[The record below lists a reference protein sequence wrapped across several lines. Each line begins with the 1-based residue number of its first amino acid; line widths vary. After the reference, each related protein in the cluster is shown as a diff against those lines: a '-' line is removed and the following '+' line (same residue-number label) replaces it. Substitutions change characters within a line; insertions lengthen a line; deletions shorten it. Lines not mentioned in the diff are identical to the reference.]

1 MSTGSSSL
9 APLLVAARGLRS
21 LDHPS
26 RTASDLADDLVGFD
40 HLFCLLEAERAR
52 AVAAFDAI
60 GGGGIDGFQ
69 STASWLR
76 ARTTIA
82 PGASTELVRVARA
95 LDRQLPATAA
105 ALRDGAIG
113 WTATTA
119 VVHGLAKLIDPAH
132 IAQAD
137 LVIAVQAPSLSPQEI
152 TYATRRIVELLH
164 PESLQRDANQRYL
177 DREFT
182 LSPMLDGAVALR
194 GQLDA
199 ELGAELFAGLM
210 PLMKPADAGDDR
222 TPKQRRADA
231 LLDLVRAGVAAG
243 AAGLETAS
251 GLPPT
256 LLVRVDLE
264 TLARATTP
272 DALPAIAGAAS
283 ALATET
289 ESIPASASTLQ
300 SGWAP
305 ADLDRTFAEADW
317 GGPLTDHALRRIGCT
332 AQLIRLVTNGK
343 SRILDVGTAARLA
356 GPAQRIALAH
366 RDRGC
371 VFPGCDRIAP
381 WTDAHHIYGW
391 TEDDGPT
398 DLDNLVEV
406 CRHHHRLCHE
416 GGWQI
421 RRTTQGID
429 FHDNRGT
436 YRASYPIP
444 TYDGARTP

>member
-1 MSTGSSSL
+1 
-9 APLLVAARGLRS
+9 
-21 LDHPS
+21 
-26 RTASDLADDLVGFD
+26 
-40 HLFCLLEAERAR
+40 
-52 AVAAFDAI
+52 
-60 GGGGIDGFQ
+60 
-69 STASWLR
+69 
-76 ARTTIA
+76 
-82 PGASTELVRVARA
+82 
-95 LDRQLPATAA
+95 
-105 ALRDGAIG
+105 
-113 WTATTA
+113 
-119 VVHGLAKLIDPAH
+119 
-132 IAQAD
+132 
-137 LVIAVQAPSLSPQEI
+137 VIAAQAPSLSPQEI

-210 PLMKPADAGDDR
+210 PLMKPVGANDDR

-243 AAGLETAS
+243 AAGKETAN

-256 LLVRVDLE
+256 LLVRVDIQ

-272 DALPAIAGAAS
+272 DNTPAAATPTAP
-283 ALATET
+283 ALATES
-289 ESIPASASTLQ
+289 ESIPATGTGTVLESRL
-300 SGWAP
+300 AP

-332 AQLIRLVTNGK
+332 AQIIRMITNGK
-343 SRILDVGTAARLA
+343 SRILDIGAAARLA

-366 RDRGC
+366 RDKGC
-371 VFPGCDRIAP
+371 VFPGCDRISP

-421 RRTTQGID
+421 RRTTEGID
-429 FHDNRGT
+429 FHDDRGT

-444 TYDGARTP
+444 VYDGAREPSD